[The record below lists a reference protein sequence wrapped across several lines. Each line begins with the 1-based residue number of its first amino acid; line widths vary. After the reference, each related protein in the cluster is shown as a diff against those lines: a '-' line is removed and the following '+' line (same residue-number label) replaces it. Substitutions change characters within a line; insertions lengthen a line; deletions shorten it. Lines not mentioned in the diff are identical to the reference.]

1 MATYLDQILSR
12 TSISVAAR
20 KSKPN
25 LPELERAA
33 FSHEPRGFAAALRKT
48 ATQRPAVIAE
58 LKRASPSKGVL
69 REDYQPVSIAR
80 SYESVGAAAISV
92 LTDEEFFHGSLAD
105 LRHVSEAV
113 NIPVLCKDFIVD
125 PFQILEARAH
135 GADAI
140 LLIVAAHPDEVLQA
154 LAAEARRLGLDIL
167 CEVHDRD
174 ELARAIELGFEVIG
188 VNSRNL
194 KTLQVSTSIH
204 DDLVPSMPG
213 NVLRVAESGI
223 RNPADVKRLL
233 GAGYNAFLVGE
244 SLMRDPDPAAQLAL
258 LLDQS

>member
-174 ELARAIELGFEVIG
+174 EL
-188 VNSRNL
+188 
-194 KTLQVSTSIH
+194 
-204 DDLVPSMPG
+204 VPSMPG